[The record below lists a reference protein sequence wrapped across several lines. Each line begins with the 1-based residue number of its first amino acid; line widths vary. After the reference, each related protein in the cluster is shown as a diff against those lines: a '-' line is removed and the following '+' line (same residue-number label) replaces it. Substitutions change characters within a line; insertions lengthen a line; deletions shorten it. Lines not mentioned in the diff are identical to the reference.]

1 MKCGWSG
8 VFPPIHPESYF
19 RAVGEN
25 ADLWFRR
32 LAGAD
37 RYGTSAAA
45 STYTFGTR
53 VPVAYVATGTNFP
66 DALGGGP
73 VAGSIPGPLLLV
85 PGTSVPSD
93 VASELRRLSPERV
106 VLLGGTSV
114 VSASVQAQIETLL
127 GR

>member
-1 MKCGWSG
+1 VDVS
-8 VFPPIHPESYF
+8 S
-19 RAVGEN
+19 
-25 ADLWFRR
+25 
-32 LAGAD
+32 
-37 RYGTSAAA
+37 S
-45 STYTFGTR
+45 TFGSSQ
-53 VPVAYVATGTNFP
+53 VAFIATGTNFP

-93 VASELRRLSPERV
+93 VASELRRLAPERV
-106 VLLGGTSV
+106 VILGGTSV